1 MRLIPIAQPVKIG
14 PVTTGLVTVMT
25 TKPWLVTRIVIALNF
40 REARGMLRSP
50 LAAEARKHCKE
61 AAETACSTVLRLTKP
76 RTSNQ
81 WSTMS

>member
-40 REARGMLRSP
+40 REARGMLRTP
-50 LAAEARKHCKE
+50 LAAVARKHCKE
-61 AAETACSTVLRLTKP
+61 AAETACSTVLRQTKDSG
-76 RTSNQ
+76 TV
-81 WSTMS
+81 